1 MLILF
6 LFFIN
11 QDIIQIGKE
20 NKFIIEVIMKKE
32 YLFNM
37 DEKKVNYEVESL
49 KIVYYDTQKKKMR
62 IAIPDIF
69 INDVQ

>member
-1 MLILF
+1 
-6 LFFIN
+6 
-11 QDIIQIGKE
+11 
-20 NKFIIEVIMKKE
+20 MKKE